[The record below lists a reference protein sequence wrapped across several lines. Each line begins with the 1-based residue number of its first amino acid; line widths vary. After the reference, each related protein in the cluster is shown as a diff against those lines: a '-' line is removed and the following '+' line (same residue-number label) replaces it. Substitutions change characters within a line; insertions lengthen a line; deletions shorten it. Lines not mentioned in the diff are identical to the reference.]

1 MPVGLT
7 NAPNTLMH
15 LMYLV
20 LKENINKFVF
30 SYFDDILIYSTN
42 LLDYVSHLELVLKT
56 LRQEG
61 LYANLK
67 KCNFVLINFFIYL

>member
-67 KCNFVLINFFIYL
+67 KCNFVLINFFI